1 MMGSFWQLP
10 NFEQASETPGRW
22 LTGMLMRNADCAYLR
37 SFGSPRTEDEFR
49 CQIPIITYENLKPYI
64 ERLQA
69 DEPHVIFDGTP
80 VACERTGGSNGGRKL
95 IPYSSAGLRDFQ
107 RNLVPWLAHT
117 ARRHRLSGS
126 AYFAISP
133 VARQAEFFGSLPVGL
148 PDGAYLGDEV
158 GALLMQRTAVPFEV
172 AGIEDI
178 DHWREVTLNHLRAA
192 RDLELISVWSPT
204 FLLRLCDQI
213 GDTVQLWPELK
224 VISCWA
230 SGPAKHYVDELARLF
245 PHATIEPKGL
255 LSTEAVVTTPDED
268 GQPRLVPHGY
278 FEFRQGNTCFG
289 ASELVA
295 GNEYEVILTTA
306 SGLYR
311 YASGDRVRCDE
322 SDGTGRPVLEFIGR
336 DSLSC
341 DLVGEK
347 LTEAFVGH
355 CLGKLEGFA
364 TLVPDV
370 RNPGYVLISEQVH
383 SEAWLNTF
391 ETRLRHNPQ
400 YDYARR
406 LGQLQP
412 LRQLVC
418 RRPFDVVERV
428 MKTRG
433 VRLGDIK
440 PTALRADDFWLPM
453 FEEQNN

>member
-1 MMGSFWQLP
+1 MRGCSWQLP
-10 NFEQASETPGRW
+10 DARQASDASGQW
-22 LTGMLMRNADCAYLR
+22 LTEMLKRNTGCTYLR
-37 SFGSPRTEDEFR
+37 GLGSPRTEDEFR
-49 CQIPIITYENLKPYI
+49 SMVPIITYENLKPYI
-64 ERLQA
+64 ERLREN
-69 DEPHVIFDGTP
+69 EPDVLFDGMP

-117 ARRHRLSGS
+117 ARRHCLSGS

-133 VARQAEFFGSLPVGL
+133 VARKAEFFGSLPVGL
-148 PDGAYLGDEV
+148 PDGAYLGEEV
-158 GALLMQRTAVPFEV
+158 GSVLMQRTAVPFEV

-178 DHWREVTLNHLRAA
+178 DQWREVTLNHLRAA

-213 GDTVQLWPELK
+213 GDTIQLWPDLK
-224 VISCWA
+224 IISCWA
-230 SGPAKHYVDELARLF
+230 SGPAKHYVDELTRLF

-268 GQPRLVPHGY
+268 VQPRLVPQGY
-278 FEFRQGNTCFG
+278 FEFRQENTCFA
-289 ASELVA
+289 ASDLVA
-295 GNEYEVILTTA
+295 GGEYEVILTTA

-322 SDGTGRPVLEFIGR
+322 PDQGGRPVLEFIGR

-370 RNPGYVLISEQVH
+370 RNPGYVLICEQAH
-383 SEAWLNTF
+383 SLAWLNAF

-400 YDYARR
+400 YDYAWR
-406 LGQLQP
+406 LGQLKP

-418 RRPFDVVERV
+418 RRPFDVIERV
-428 MKTRG
+428 MKTNG

>member
-1 MMGSFWQLP
+1 MMGSFWQLS

-22 LTGMLMRNADCAYLR
+22 LTEMLMRNADCAYLR

-69 DEPHVIFDGTP
+69 VEPNVIFDGTP

-117 ARRHRLSGS
+117 ARRHRFSGS

-178 DHWREVTLNHLRAA
+178 DQWREVTLNHLRAA

-278 FEFRQGNTCFG
+278 FEFRRGNTCFG

-295 GNEYEVILTTA
+295 GDEYEVVLTTA

-370 RNPGYVLISEQVH
+370 RNPGYVLISEQAH
-383 SEAWLNTF
+383 SLAWLNAF

-400 YDYARR
+400 YDYAWR
-406 LGQLQP
+406 LGQLQS

-418 RRPFDVVERV
+418 RRPFDIVERV